1 MGPSN
6 GKVRITFPYSVK
18 SIDGKK
24 VRLVGAEGFEPPALC
39 SQSRL
44 RSFLPF
50 TLIYLE
56 LRSTQYLLG
65 FWNVFLPHRLPS
77 VVLVEKSW
85 SPQFPPHFLLDTL
98 PIDEYTYV

>member
-39 SQSRL
+39 SQSRCATRL
-44 RSFLPF
+44 RYAPTGTANLQAEILLP
-50 TLIYLE
+50 
-56 LRSTQYLLG
+56 
-65 FWNVFLPHRLPS
+65 
-77 VVLVEKSW
+77 EKLYRRRME
-85 SPQFPPHFLLDTL
+85 PPAL
-98 PIDEYTYV
+98 